1 MGATSGPG
9 AVVSRV
15 NALPPSGIGRHR
27 PAKQNQSSP
36 AFVNFHFDFGDL
48 VPVNSKKCDAGMR
61 HRPTG
66 NLRPSE
72 RKLMIGAPLGRAG
85 GKPHRNSAKSFV
97 PSSNCRI
104 TGALSVGQMS
114 SRVEI
119 RRSLRP
125 SHRNACLAKRCEVVA
140 VWDVVSEVVAHAEFR
155 SGPYILLMLGERLI
169 R

>member
-15 NALPPSGIGRHR
+15 KASPPSGIGRHS

-36 AFVNFHFDFGDL
+36 AFVNFHLVFGDL
-48 VPVNSKKCDAGMR
+48 VPVNSKKCDAGIR

-66 NLRPSE
+66 NRRPSE
-72 RKLMIGAPLGRAG
+72 RKLMMGAPFGRAG

-97 PSSNCRI
+97 PSSNRRI

-114 SRVEI
+114 SRGSRLGAAFGHLTGMRVW
-119 RRSLRP
+119 L
-125 SHRNACLAKRCEVVA
+125 NAA
-140 VWDVVSEVVAHAEFR
+140 
-155 SGPYILLMLGERLI
+155 I
-169 R
+169 